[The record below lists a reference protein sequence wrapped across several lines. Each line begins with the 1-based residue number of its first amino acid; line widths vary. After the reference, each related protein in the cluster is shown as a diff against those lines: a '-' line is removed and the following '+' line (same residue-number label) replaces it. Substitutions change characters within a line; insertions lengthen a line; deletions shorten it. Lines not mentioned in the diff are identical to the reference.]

1 VVLSAR
7 EALLPCPDIFFNV
20 RYSARRPK
28 IAGLDDFFAK
38 VCTLAVDKR
47 RKESKLTQQWV
58 FKMAINSVHIAS
70 QQASGGARTKAA
82 ENTSVS
88 TAGNQSA
95 QQAASK
101 GTHDAA
107 TVKLSDTAQS
117 IKNAER
123 KMADTPDVDQSKVDR
138 LKAAIESG
146 NYSVNAE
153 RTAAGMMDMDGLL
166 G

>member
-1 VVLSAR
+1 MVLSAQ
-7 EALLPCPDIFFNV
+7 EALLQCPEALCTT
-20 RYSARRPK
+20 RGSKKRPE
-28 IAGLDDFFAK
+28 IAGIDDFFAK

-70 QQASGGARTKAA
+70 QQAGGGARTKAA

-88 TAGNQSA
+88 TAGNPSA

-101 GTHDAA
+101 GTQDAA

-123 KMADTPDVDQSKVDR
+123 KMADTPDVDQSRVDR
-138 LKAAIESG
+138 LKAAIENG
-146 NYSVNAE
+146 DYKVNAE